1 MVRGVGFGSATAAV
15 VGVGGG
21 GAVGRAGSNIGGDG
35 LSSVLLGR
43 GLSIRY
49 PLWFRFF
56 RGTVVSLSL
65 RSCGLSGVGARF
77 RETGS
82 VKEAACFW

>member
-65 RSCGLSGVGARF
+65 RS
-77 RETGS
+77 
-82 VKEAACFW
+82 